1 MMTGVLHR
9 CKNVQIK
16 TKNVKKRKNVTK
28 IKKSYEKVIKNIT
41 SS

>member
-16 TKNVKKRKNVTK
+16 TKNVKRRKKRDKN
-28 IKKSYEKVIKNIT
+28 KKNRMQK
-41 SS
+41 